1 MKRWRWAMAMALAAA
16 LACASASAALPEG
29 QEEIAARIVAHA
41 GDHRLIVLGELHGTR
56 ETPLL
61 VQALMEIYAADGL
74 PVQLG
79 IELPET
85 ENAALSTYLASNGD
99 AAARLAVRDGDYWR
113 VQSHVNDG
121 RRSQDMLDL
130 IEAIRVLRAQGRDVQ
145 VFGVDRIPPAEEIV
159 SGSRDA
165 AMASV
170 VRERHARLPA
180 SGRLLVLAGN
190 NHGSREQQRFPTLT
204 GLLGDL
210 PLYNVRIEARG
221 GAFWGCQGDR
231 GCGPL
236 PLVTYD
242 GPQPRPSTAPD
253 RSYDVWVFLP
263 RFTVAR
269 LLDADSTSP

>member
-1 MKRWRWAMAMALAAA
+1 MALAAA

-61 VQALMEIYAADGL
+61 VQALMESYAADGL

-99 AAARLAVRDGDYWR
+99 AAARLAVRDGGYWR
-113 VQSHVNDG
+113 VRNEANDG
-121 RRSQDMLDL
+121 RRSQDMLDM
-130 IEAIRVLRAQGRDVQ
+130 IEAVRVLRAQGRDVQ
-145 VFGVDRIPPAEEIV
+145 VFGFDRIPPAEEAV

-180 SGRLLVLAGN
+180 TGRLLVLTGN
-190 NHGSREQQRFPTLT
+190 IHGSREQRSPATLT
-204 GLLGDL
+204 WLIGDL

-221 GAFWGCQGDR
+221 GEFWGCR
-231 GCGPL
+231 GYRRCGSL
-236 PLVTYD
+236 PLVAYD
-242 GPQPRPSTAPD
+242 GPQPKPSTAAD
-253 RSYDVWVFLP
+253 RSYDLWVFLP
-263 RFTVAR
+263 RFSAAR
-269 LLDADSTSP
+269 LLDVSGATR